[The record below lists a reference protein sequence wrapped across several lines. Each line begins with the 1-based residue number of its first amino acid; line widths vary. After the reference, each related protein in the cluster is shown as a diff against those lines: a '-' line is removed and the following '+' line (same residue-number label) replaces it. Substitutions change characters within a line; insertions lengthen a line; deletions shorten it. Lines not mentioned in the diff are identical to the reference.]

1 MNKNL
6 KELNNGRPHQPI
18 YKVRTYTQGVKSA
31 VGQRNCKAA
40 QFVNGA
46 KGTNLYFA
54 VYEGTEGEVSESKRS
69 FATFSLRDVLPCLKD
84 GKPVIPEF
92 DKKGKR
98 LKFVLSPL
106 DLVYVPTPEELKLGQ
121 VQLPLN
127 KKRIYKMVSC
137 SDARCFW
144 VPVNVASAIVDKYEF
159 SSLNK
164 MERAVTGEMI
174 KEICLP
180 LDVDRLGNVH
190 LRQ

>member
-1 MNKNL
+1 M
-6 KELNNGRPHQPI
+6 
-18 YKVRTYTQGVKSA
+18 
-31 VGQRNCKAA
+31 
-40 QFVNGA
+40 
-46 KGTNLYFA
+46 
-54 VYEGTEGEVSESKRS
+54 
-69 FATFSLRDVLPCLKD
+69 
-84 GKPVIPEF
+84 
-92 DKKGKR
+92 
-98 LKFVLSPL
+98 LSPL
-106 DLVYVPTPEELKLGQ
+106 DFVYVPTPEELKLGQ

-159 SSLNK
+159 SSKNK
-164 MERAVTGEMI
+164 MERSVTEEMEII

>member
-1 MNKNL
+1 M
-6 KELNNGRPHQPI
+6 
-18 YKVRTYTQGVKSA
+18 
-31 VGQRNCKAA
+31 
-40 QFVNGA
+40 
-46 KGTNLYFA
+46 
-54 VYEGTEGEVSESKRS
+54 
-69 FATFSLRDVLPCLKD
+69 
-84 GKPVIPEF
+84 
-92 DKKGKR
+92 
-98 LKFVLSPL
+98 KFVLSPL